1 MSVLCAF
8 GSACE
13 SSSAADEVDL
23 RKVAL
28 ATVRLYR
35 SCRIDTFFCIALLER
50 ELEKAGYAFFYFGVF
65 KLFLSFFFR
74 EQSFDFNE
82 SPFSVFFVN
91 PIVREKSLLSVTI

>member
-50 ELEKAGYAFFYFGVF
+50 ELEKAGYAFFELSNSFATVIFRFGC
-65 KLFLSFFFR
+65 FFFSR
-74 EQSFDFNE
+74 VYLSKSPTFIVFFDFSN
-82 SPFSVFFVN
+82 
-91 PIVREKSLLSVTI
+91 KL

>member
-50 ELEKAGYAFFYFGVF
+50 ELEKAGYAFFELENSFASYCYF
-65 KLFLSFFFR
+65 LFRTFFFQ
-74 EQSFDFNE
+74 EQSLFIE
-82 SPFSVFFVN
+82 N
-91 PIVREKSLLSVTI
+91 PVKLEYYSQKSI